1 MLGSKGW
8 FLAVEAAQRS
18 GGLGWSLLNSFKGE
32 TMNYKNSAGL
42 FVTGVTFVI
51 AGPLLI
57 IIGTTFGAG
66 ALLSSSISDMAALII
81 GANVLGGLLSL
92 TGIIMLIGATYRA
105 LVKIDALQV
114 TAPSANRQH
123 WPADRG

>member
-1 MLGSKGW
+1 
-8 FLAVEAAQRS
+8 
-18 GGLGWSLLNSFKGE
+18 
-32 TMNYKNSAGL
+32 MNYKKSAGL
-42 FVTGVTFVI
+42 YVTGVTFVI

-66 ALLSSSISDMAALII
+66 ALLSSSMSDMAALVI

-92 TGIIMLIGATYRA
+92 IGITLLIGAIYRA

-114 TAPSANRQH
+114 MAQPVSRHH